1 MSFLERKYILMMSNR
16 FTNWK
21 VKDNQFNFSCPYC
34 GDSTK
39 NKFKA
44 RGYMLQQKGSYFY
57 FCHNCGISKKFDKF
71 IEEHDRQLYFEYRME
86 KMKDSSN
93 VESPQKISTPHALK
107 SSTFPG
113 WAKAGSPLRKLK
125 KISQLDWNHPVKEY
139 INLRRI
145 PNRYHAKLFYCP
157 KFYRWANELVP
168 GKFKEEGKD
177 EARLIIPFLD
187 KRGNM
192 FGFQGRSLSTG
203 ESTLRYITVML
214 DENADKLFGLD
225 DVNTS
230 KLVYVLEGPI
240 DSMFVWN
247 SVAMAGSDGTI
258 KFDNYT
264 MVYDNEPRNK
274 EIIAKMKKS
283 IKMGRKIVVWPSS
296 VEHKDINDMIMS
308 DMSQADVKLLLDMNT
323 HKGLMAEM
331 ALSVW
336 SKI

>member
-1 MSFLERKYILMMSNR
+1 M
-16 FTNWK
+16 
-21 VKDNQFNFSCPYC
+21 
-34 GDSTK
+34 
-39 NKFKA
+39 
-44 RGYMLQQKGSYFY
+44 
-57 FCHNCGISKKFDKF
+57 
-71 IEEHDRQLYFEYRME
+71 
-86 KMKDSSN
+86 
-93 VESPQKISTPHALK
+93 
-107 SSTFPG
+107 
-113 WAKAGSPLRKLK
+113 
-125 KISQLDWNHPVKEY
+125 
-139 INLRRI
+139 
-145 PNRYHAKLFYCP
+145 
-157 KFYRWANELVP
+157 
-168 GKFKEEGKD
+168 
-177 EARLIIPFLD
+177 
-187 KRGNM
+187 
-192 FGFQGRSLSTG
+192 STG